1 MKTYRVGLLVDGYEQ
16 PGWMHELVEWLA
28 HSQDFRSPLCWW
40 PAARARK
47 RRRISAPGLSARCP
61 VSSPGCLEASRAR
74 LACRDLREHLPGPDT
89 EIVEMTAG
97 GGAGGWRRR
106 GWTW

>member
-28 HSQDFRSPLCWW
+28 HSQDFQI
-40 PAARARK
+40 AALLVAGRAGAK

-74 LACRDLREHLPGPDT
+74 WLAATCASTCPVPILRSS
-89 EIVEMTAG
+89 
-97 GGAGGWRRR
+97 R
-106 GWTW
+106 